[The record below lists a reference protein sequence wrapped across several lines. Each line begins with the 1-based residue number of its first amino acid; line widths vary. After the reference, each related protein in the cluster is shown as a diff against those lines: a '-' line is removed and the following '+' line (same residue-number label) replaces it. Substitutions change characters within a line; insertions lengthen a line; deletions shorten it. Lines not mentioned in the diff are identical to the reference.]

1 LVRNFDPAYLLLP
14 PLKYSHLGGHARDS
28 GDLTYVL
35 VPLGEVKD
43 RFCEPREVI
52 PVRGDSVVT
61 NFSGVEGLEVI
72 MVGEGGPGTNGIEF
86 HGEGHLSMSISR
98 YYVRML
104 AALCGIDADV
114 VEVKDAEKRMASA
127 SLYRS

>member
-1 LVRNFDPAYLLLP
+1 
-14 PLKYSHLGGHARDS
+14 
-28 GDLTYVL
+28 L
-35 VPLGEVKD
+35 VPLREVKD

-72 MVGEGGPGTNGIEF
+72 MVGEGEPGTNGIEF
-86 HGEGHLSMSISR
+86 HSEGHLSMSVSR
-98 YYVRML
+98 YVRML
-104 AALCGIDADV
+104 AAPCGIDADV
-114 VEVKDAEKRMASA
+114 VEVKDAEKRMAAA